1 MRDILSWACTD
12 PNMTTAGIAGTYP
25 AKADAVPSIRDSVFT
40 GYIRAHARIHATR
53 ATRIRARIN
62 IRVRARGYKVLRAR
76 TRSLRR
82 LRAQNSSS
90 FYEKFMDFIHLFSMR
105 FIRFIKSK
113 KVGVP
118 TKNTK
123 SAIPNIVRL
132 KHEIMSSNYFMF
144 RSTGKFCA
152 FIIEL
157 QISRVCS
164 LTRLKAI

>member
-1 MRDILSWACTD
+1 MCACILISRAT
-12 PNMTTAGIAGTYP
+12 PESARTY
-25 AKADAVPSIRDSVFT
+25 ARYQNSH
-40 GYIRAHARIHATR
+40 AHAC
-53 ATRIRARIN
+53 ARIN
-62 IRVRARGYKVLRAR
+62 IRARARGYKVLRAR

-82 LRAQNSSS
+82 RRAQNSSS

>member
-1 MRDILSWACTD
+1 MCACLFHACNTW
-12 PNMTTAGIAGTYP
+12 
-25 AKADAVPSIRDSVFT
+25 
-40 GYIRAHARIHATR
+40 IRAHACAIQNSR
-53 ATRIRARIN
+53 AYACVRIN
-62 IRVRARGYKVLRAR
+62 ICARARGCKVLRAR

>member
-1 MRDILSWACTD
+1 
-12 PNMTTAGIAGTYP
+12 MTTAGIAGTYP